1 MKKTTQNIQVVWCSY
16 SEKYPEYQNNN
27 ILLSFLVPDAIL
39 QFLLA
44 GLQEKTLS
52 TAAANSL
59 QCISTMCRE
68 QMVSH
73 FQGLVQIVSA
83 LETFQLSN
91 DAAIGLLKGG
101 RFSIFSSF

>member
-1 MKKTTQNIQVVWCSY
+1 MQRIAHILNRQV
-16 SEKYPEYQNNN
+16 
-27 ILLSFLVPDAIL
+27 LLLCINMLCFDYFVDAIL

-44 GLQEKTLS
+44 GLQEKSLS

-59 QCISTMCRE
+59 QCISTTCRE

-91 DAAIGLLKGG
+91 DAAIGLLKGL
-101 RFSIFSSF
+101 